1 MGRKMIY
8 GLENNSSTYQRRRP
22 LLNKIM
28 TQNRKYDLGIDT
40 NELYKKTDE
49 ELEIIYYSIILNKI
63 NIKID
68 EYTQE
73 KVRIIQA
80 RDTFLDDIRILDLS
94 TTTTKSGIIPS
105 L

>member
-1 MGRKMIY
+1 MGRNMIY

-28 TQNRKYDLGIDT
+28 SHNRKYDLGIDT
-40 NELYKKTDE
+40 NELYKNTDY
-49 ELEIIYYSIILNKI
+49 ELELIYYNIILKKI
-63 NIKID
+63 NIKIN

-73 KVRIIQA
+73 RDRITQA
-80 RDTFLDDIRILDLS
+80 RDKFLDDIREIELLS
-94 TTTTKSGIIPS
+94 TTTKSGIIPP

>member
-1 MGRKMIY
+1 MGRNMIY

-28 TQNRKYDLGIDT
+28 SHNRKYDLGIDT
-40 NELYKKTDE
+40 NELNKNTDD
-49 ELEIIYYSIILNKI
+49 ELEIIYYNIFLKKI

-73 KVRIIQA
+73 KNRIIQA
-80 RDTFLDDIRILDLS
+80 RDTFLDNIQ
-94 TTTTKSGIIPS
+94 
-105 L
+105 